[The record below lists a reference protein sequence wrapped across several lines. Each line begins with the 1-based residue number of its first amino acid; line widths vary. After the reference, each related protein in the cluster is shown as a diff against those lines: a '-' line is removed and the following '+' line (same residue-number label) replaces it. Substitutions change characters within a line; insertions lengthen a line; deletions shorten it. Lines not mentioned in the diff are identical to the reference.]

1 MTVLAYLYFVIMYR
15 SINSPHHGKN
25 VVNELNA
32 MDKHYLKEKMEI
44 IGKLASNDTSNIG
57 FLPSASKDVSVT
69 FLDQFIRIF
78 DRI

>member
-1 MTVLAYLYFVIMYR
+1 MYVLSFSYGIKMDHAINAPGHGNIVID
-15 SINSPHHGKN
+15 G
-25 VVNELNA
+25 LNA
-32 MDKHYLKEKMEI
+32 TVEI